1 MMNFESLNLMLRH
14 FNTTSY
20 KRLGDLWQVRH
31 FATNL
36 YHYFQRET
44 NGMIVE
50 IPMTSCKPLLNDE
63 E

>member
-1 MMNFESLNLMLRH
+1 MNFDTVSLMLRH
-14 FNTTSY
+14 FNTTNY
-20 KRLGDLWQVRH
+20 KRLGDLLQVRH

-50 IPMTSCKPLLNDE
+50 VPMTSLRPLLNDE

>member
-1 MMNFESLNLMLRH
+1 MNFDTVLLMLRH
-14 FNTTSY
+14 FNTTNY
-20 KRLGDLWQVRH
+20 KKLDDLLQVRH

-36 YHYFQRET
+36 YHYFQQAD

-50 IPMTSCKPLLNDE
+50 VPMVSAKPLLNDE